1 MKKTLLVFC
10 LAALVSAPQVQAEDP
25 PFTLNEEFSYATKGN
40 LEGYLKPAFT
50 TIAEGQASSLF
61 NSINLSDEFRVGL
74 DINYHVMIIPDSERS
89 FSAKLPDSYSSFSRS
104 SNAKLESADEDRD
117 LYPSVDQP
125 TIYGGQATPIFSA
138 EKSDTNAKSVVFLS
152 GNDRSWMPT
161 IPAIGLVFN
170 LPTETEVRFR
180 YAGFSFD
187 ESTETEIEGMPGVFA
202 PDTVSRS
209 ASFFTISATQQL
221 DDVLEILEND
231 TNIMVGVNI
240 AYSSVSLSGIYE
252 SSVFSMAAIGEYEV
266 DEKFSMTG
274 FLQFEATSG
283 EIKAVRQPGTEL
295 ADSPYEE
302 LRDPENTDF
311 TMDAAGDNSLR
322 FGVGAHGHF
331 GPLVLSASAALAT
344 QPVFTLGGTIWF
356 N

>member
-1 MKKTLLVFC
+1 MKKTLLLLF
-10 LAALVSAPQVQAEDP
+10 LACSAVSPHVQADDR

-61 NSINLSDEFRVGL
+61 TSINLSEEFRVGL
-74 DINYHVMIIPDSERS
+74 DINYNVLIIPDSQRS
-89 FSAKLPDSYSSFSRS
+89 FSAKLPDSYSSFTRS

-161 IPAIGLVFN
+161 IPAIGLSFN
-170 LPTETEVRFR
+170 LPSQTELRFR

-187 ESTETEIEGMPGVFA
+187 ESTETEVMPGIFV
-202 PDTVSRS
+202 PDTISRS
-209 ASFFTISATQQL
+209 TSFFTVSATQQL
-221 DDVLEILEND
+221 DDLLEIFEND
-231 TNIMVGVNI
+231 TNIMLGVNV
-240 AYSSVSLSGIYE
+240 AYSSISVSGIYE
-252 SSVFSMAAIGEYEV
+252 SSVFSMAAIGEYAA
-266 DEKFSMTG
+266 DEMFSLTG

-283 EIKAVRQPGTEL
+283 ELNVVREAGSEIT
-295 ADSPYEE
+295 DSPYEE
-302 LRDPENTDF
+302 LRDPENVDF
-311 TMDAAGDNSLR
+311 SMDAAGENSLR

-331 GPLVLSASAALAT
+331 GPLVLSATAALAT